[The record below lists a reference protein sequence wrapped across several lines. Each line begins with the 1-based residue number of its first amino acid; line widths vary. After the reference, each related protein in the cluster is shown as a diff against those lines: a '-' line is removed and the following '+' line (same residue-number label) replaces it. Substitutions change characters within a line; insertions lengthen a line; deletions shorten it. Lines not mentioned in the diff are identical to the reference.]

1 MTDEAAIAE
10 LRAVEQDRIRALLAG
25 DWAGVEML
33 LAEDL
38 VHFHANGVMDSKQS
52 YIESVSTKLDF
63 LNIDRPSLKIRILG
77 EVAIVTGPLNQT
89 VRIKGPGTVV
99 EMQGVATQ
107 TWTKQSGRWL
117 QNTYHAGRIG

>member
-1 MTDEAAIAE
+1 MTDEAVIAE
-10 LRAVEQDRIRALLAG
+10 INAVEQDRIRALLAA
-25 DWAGVEML
+25 DWAGLETL

-38 VHFHANGVMDSKQS
+38 VHFHANGVMDGKQS

-63 LNIDRPSLKIRILG
+63 LNIDRPSLNIRLFG
-77 EVAIVTGPLNQT
+77 DVAIVTGPLNQT

-107 TWTKQSGRWL
+107 TWVNQSGRWL

>member
-1 MTDEAAIAE
+1 MTDEAVIAE
-10 LRAVEQDRIRALLAG
+10 INAVEQDRIRALLAA
-25 DWAGVEML
+25 DWAGLETL

-38 VHFHANGVMDSKQS
+38 VHFHANGVMDGKQS

-63 LNIDRPSLKIRILG
+63 LNIERPSLNIRLFG
-77 EVAIVTGPLNQT
+77 DVAIVTGPLNQT

-107 TWTKQSGRWL
+107 TWVNQSGRWL

>member
-1 MTDEAAIAE
+1 MTDQAAIAE
-10 LRAVEQDRIRALLAG
+10 IRAVEEDRSRALLAG
-25 DWAGVEML
+25 DWAGLANL

-38 VHFHANGVMDSKQS
+38 VHFHANGVMDGKQS

-63 LNIDRPSLKIRILG
+63 LNIERPSLSIRIHG
-77 EVAIVTGPLNQT
+77 DVAIVTGPLNQT

-107 TWTKQSGRWL
+107 TWIKKSGRWL